1 MNTRPGMRV
10 TNTKGS
16 LITKL
21 SQTAKI
27 ATPYA
32 ISDHSTGVISIYTTD
47 R

>member
-1 MNTRPGMRV
+1 MNTRLGMRV
-10 TNTKGS
+10 TNTKGN

-21 SQTAKI
+21 SQTTKI

-32 ISDHSTGVISIYTTD
+32 ISNHSTGVISIYTTD